1 MPCMNC
7 YRKLYL
13 AGMETDMKRVLT
25 GVKTA
30 LCICAVLG
38 WWGVLYPEL
47 VLTAETYRVCDDNG
61 QERQDIQAEPDI
73 REGQN
78 PPTGQDIYWN
88 LLKADRS
95 EIRFRSR
102 LFAEWNK
109 FMEAFNESD
118 ENGTAP

>member
-1 MPCMNC
+1 
-7 YRKLYL
+7 
-13 AGMETDMKRVLT
+13 MKRIWA
-25 GVKTA
+25 GVKA
-30 LCICAVLG
+30 VLCICAVLG

-47 VLTAETYRVCDDNG
+47 VLTTDTYRICDDNG
-61 QERQDIQAEPDI
+61 QEERDVQ
-73 REGQN
+73 EGQN
-78 PPTGQDIYWN
+78 FSTDQDVYWN

-109 FMEAFNESD
+109 FMEALNESD

>member
-1 MPCMNC
+1 
-7 YRKLYL
+7 
-13 AGMETDMKRVLT
+13 MKRVLA

-47 VLTAETYRVCDDNG
+47 VLTTETYRVCDDNG
-61 QERQDIQAEPDI
+61 QEGQDTQEEQDIQEW
-73 REGQN
+73 
-78 PPTGQDIYWN
+78 QDIGERQNLSSGQEVYWN

-102 LFAEWNK
+102 LLVEWNK

-118 ENGTAP
+118 QNGTAP

>member
-1 MPCMNC
+1 
-7 YRKLYL
+7 
-13 AGMETDMKRVLT
+13 MKKIWA

-47 VLTAETYRVCDDNG
+47 VLTADTYRMCSDN
-61 QERQDIQAEPDI
+61 EQDV
-73 REGQN
+73 QN
-78 PPTGQDIYWN
+78 LSADQDVYWN

-102 LFAEWNK
+102 LLVEWNK
-109 FMEAFNESD
+109 FMEALNESD
-118 ENGTAP
+118 QNGTAP